1 MDGSGE
7 ALRPL
12 RVSNDDDQPSAGGRT
27 VQIGMCDRSE
37 RRRIAPVTTLGL
49 DEHFHRHARDVAQR
63 LGKESRLPIGRRGE
77 NHRCRFSAYL
87 EGKET
92 RVVTRL
98 GVTGTIEPD
107 LENLP
112 TGKGE
117 AGSGKGSTR
126 LENSTIRKR
135 HALRC

>member
-27 VQIGMCDRSE
+27 VQFGMCDRSE

-63 LGKESRLPIGRRGE
+63 LGKESRFPVGRRGE
-77 NHRCRFSAYL
+77 KHRPPVNRYL
-87 EGKET
+87 ERTEERQT
-92 RVVTRL
+92 RGGGCCPPPPLRKKRERKPVHSTQ
-98 GVTGTIEPD
+98 
-107 LENLP
+107 LP
-112 TGKGE
+112 NT
-117 AGSGKGSTR
+117 SDT
-126 LENSTIRKR
+126 LF
-135 HALRC
+135 LY

>member
-1 MDGSGE
+1 MDGSSE

-12 RVSNDDDQPSAGGRT
+12 RVSNYDDQPSGGGRT
-27 VQIGMCDRSE
+27 SQVGCRDGSE
-37 RRRIAPVTTLGL
+37 RRRIAPATALRL

-63 LGKESRLPIGRRGE
+63 LGEESRLPIGRRGE
-77 NHRCRFSAYL
+77 NHRSRFSAYL

-107 LENLP
+107 LKNGP
-112 TGKGE
+112 SGMRDARCGKRE
-117 AGSGKGSTR
+117 V
-126 LENSTIRKR
+126 
-135 HALRC
+135 LR